1 MSPTFTCTT
10 TIAGH
15 SSILMP
21 NPAFHTEHAEGVKP
35 LIIPRA
41 DHPISRK
48 KIDRNAL
55 KIMYRL
61 KDHGYLGYLVG
72 GAVRDMLLGRKPAD
86 FDIVTDAKPAQIK
99 KLFRNSRIIGRRFRL
114 AHIFFTD
121 RLTGRQQIFEVATF
135 RKKLLIDEKKRE
147 MVTAK
152 PTMANNTYGTPAED
166 VQRRDFTINA
176 LFYSLDRFKVIDY
189 LGGLQDLKDGI
200 VRIIGDPYERLT
212 EDPVRILRAMEFSC
226 RLGFILEEQTREAM
240 QFHAPLLKEVSPSR
254 MHEELRGLYTKGTT
268 AAMLELASK
277 LGIMS
282 SWLPYPTTDMLPQT
296 RNLMQQMEKFFP
308 PTTNEQQLESLV
320 ITSLLLPEVV
330 NRCGISPAP
339 PLHQIHEA
347 VEVLLQ
353 PLNHCLHVPRYQ
365 RHRVREI
372 ITGTFRLCSGD
383 KRTKKLRKRSNFYLS
398 LFFFIQ
404 LGREYPQTLGKTI
417 GFWQKQ
423 ASRWP
428 ARKDEQM
435 TDPKSMFL
443 HQEH

>member
-1 MSPTFTCTT
+1 MHSP
-10 TIAGH
+10 
-15 SSILMP
+15 LP
-21 NPAFHTEHAEGVKP
+21 HTSQPEELTP
-35 LIIPRA
+35 SIIPRA
-41 DHPISRK
+41 EHPISRK

-72 GAVRDMLLGRKPAD
+72 GAVRDMLLGRQPAD
-86 FDIVTDAKPAQIK
+86 FDIVTDAKPSQIK

-121 RLTGRQQIFEVATF
+121 RVTGRQQIIEVATF
-135 RKKLLIDEKKRE
+135 RKKLMIDEKNLE

-152 PTMANNTYGTPAED
+152 PTMTNNTYGTPAED

-189 LGGLQDLKDGI
+189 LGGLEDLRDGI
-200 VRIIGDPYERLT
+200 VRIIGDPYERLI

-226 RLGFILEEQTREAM
+226 RLGFTLEEQTLKAM

-268 AAMLELASK
+268 SAMLDLAAK
-277 LGIMS
+277 LGIIS
-282 SWLPYPTTDMLPQT
+282 SWLPYPAATMLPQT
-296 RNLMQQMEKFFP
+296 RQLMQKMEEFFP
-308 PTTNEQQLESLV
+308 PATNEQQLESLIV
-320 ITSLLLPEVV
+320 TSLLLPEVV
-330 NRCGISPAP
+330 KHCGISPAP

-347 VEVLLQ
+347 VELLLH
-353 PLNHCLHVPRYQ
+353 PLNDCLHLPRYQ
-365 RHRVREI
+365 RHHVTEI
-372 ITGTFRLCSGD
+372 MIGIFRLCSGD
-383 KRTKKLRKRSNFYLS
+383 KRIKKLKKRQNFYSS

-404 LGREYPQTLGKTI
+404 LGREYPKELEKSVS
-417 GFWQKQ
+417 FWHKQ
-423 ASRWP
+423 VSRWP
-428 ARKDEQM
+428 TVKDDQLI
-435 TDPKSMFL
+435 DPKLMFL

>member
-1 MSPTFTCTT
+1 MHSPLHHKSQPEEPT
-10 TIAGH
+10 
-15 SSILMP
+15 
-21 NPAFHTEHAEGVKP
+21 P

-61 KDHGYLGYLVG
+61 KDHGYLAYLVG
-72 GAVRDMLLGRKPAD
+72 GAVRDMLLGRQPAD
-86 FDIVTDAKPAQIK
+86 FDIVTDAKPSQIK

-121 RLTGRQQIFEVATF
+121 RITGRQQIIEVATF
-135 RKKLLIDEKKRE
+135 RKKLMIDEKNLE

-189 LGGLQDLKDGI
+189 LGGLEDLGDGI
-200 VRIIGDPYERLT
+200 VRIIGDPYERLI

-226 RLGFILEEQTREAM
+226 RLGFTLEEQTLKAM

-268 AAMLELASK
+268 SAMLDLAAK
-277 LGIMS
+277 LGIIS
-282 SWLPYPTTDMLPQT
+282 SWLPYPTSTMLPQT
-296 RNLMQQMEKFFP
+296 RQLMQKMEEFFSP
-308 PTTNEQQLESLV
+308 VTNEQQLESLIV
-320 ITSLLLPEVV
+320 TSLLLPEVV

-339 PLHQIHEA
+339 PLHQVNET
-347 VEVLLQ
+347 VELLLH
-353 PLNHCLHVPRYQ
+353 PLNDCLHLPRYQ

-372 ITGTFRLCSGD
+372 MIGIFRLCSGD
-383 KRTKKLRKRSNFYLS
+383 KRIKKLRKRPNFYSS

-404 LGREYPQTLGKTI
+404 LGREYPQELGKTI
-417 GFWQKQ
+417 GFWHKQ
-423 ASRWP
+423 VSRWP
-428 ARKDEQM
+428 TVKDNQLI
-435 TDPKSMFL
+435 DPKMMFL
-443 HQEH
+443 NQEH

>member
-1 MSPTFTCTT
+1 M
-10 TIAGH
+10 H
-15 SSILMP
+15 SQLPHTAPSIE
-21 NPAFHTEHAEGVKP
+21 ATP

-72 GAVRDMLLGRKPAD
+72 GAVRDMLLGRQPAD

-121 RLTGRQQIFEVATF
+121 RITGRQQIIEVATF
-135 RKKLLIDEKKRE
+135 RKKLIIDEKNLE

-189 LGGLQDLKDGI
+189 LGGLEDLRDGI
-200 VRIIGDPYERLT
+200 VRIIGDPYERLV

-226 RLGFILEEQTREAM
+226 RLEFSLEKQTLKAM
-240 QFHAPLLKEVSPSR
+240 QFHAPLLKKVSPSR

-268 AAMLELASK
+268 SAMLDLASK
-277 LGIMS
+277 LGIIS
-282 SWLPYPTTDMLPQT
+282 SWLPYPTATMLPQT
-296 RNLMQQMEKFFP
+296 WQLMHKMEEFFP
-308 PTTNEQQLESLV
+308 PAKNEQQLESLV
-320 ITSLLLPEVV
+320 VTSLLLPEVV

-339 PLHQIHEA
+339 PLHQVHEA
-347 VEVLLQ
+347 VELLLH
-353 PLNHCLHVPRYQ
+353 PLNEYLHLPRYQ
-365 RHRVREI
+365 RHRVTEI
-372 ITGTFRLCSGD
+372 MIGIFRLCSGD
-383 KRTKKLRKRSNFYLS
+383 KRVKKLKRRQDFLSS

-404 LGREYPQTLGKTI
+404 LGREYPQELGKNI
-417 GFWQKQ
+417 SFWQKQ
-423 ASRWP
+423 VSRWP
-428 ARKDEQM
+428 ATKDEQVV
-435 TDPKSMFL
+435 DPKLMFL